1 MKFKLKHIFILKL
14 IAILFLMVSCGSDD
28 DSLQRIDQVMNFYMQ
43 NNTGQD
49 LLNAKK
55 TGSYTTFSVND
66 DNGAT
71 AVVPVSIPLKMTTDS
86 LFYFEYVSG
95 AKRIIKDSISPE
107 NKTYRS
113 NLTFS
118 LRRTVNNQV
127 VTVTDVME
135 IHYRWTP
142 TLFQVSEV
150 LYNGKVVFS
159 KAADAPNAINTF
171 TIIK

>member
-1 MKFKLKHIFILKL
+1 
-14 IAILFLMVSCGSDD
+14 MVSCGSDD
-28 DSLQRIDQVMNFYMQ
+28 DSLQRIDQVMNFYMK
-43 NNTGQD
+43 NTAGQD
-49 LLNAKK
+49 LLNGKK
-55 TGSYTTFSVND
+55 AGSFTSYSVND
-66 DNGAT
+66 NNAAT
-71 AVVPVSIPLKMTTDS
+71 AIASVAIPLKMTTDS
-86 LFYFEYVSG
+86 LYYLEYISG
-95 AKRIIKDSISPE
+95 AKRVLKDSISPD

-118 LRRTVNNQV
+118 LNRTVNNQL

>member
-1 MKFKLKHIFILKL
+1 MKNSVFGILSL
-14 IAILFLMVSCGSDD
+14 LFVTLSCGSDD
-28 DSLQRIDQVMNFYMQ
+28 DSLQRIDQTLNIYMQ
-43 NNTGQD
+43 NKAGQD

-66 DNGAT
+66 NNGTTDIA
-71 AVVPVSIPLKMTTDS
+71 PVAIPLKMTTDS
-86 LFYFEYVSG
+86 LYYFEYLSG

-107 NKTYRS
+107 NKTYQS
-113 NLTFS
+113 KMTFS
-118 LRRTVNNQV
+118 LSRTVNNQV

-135 IHYRWTP
+135 IYYRWTP
-142 TLFQVSEV
+142 SLFQVSEV
-150 LYNGKVVFS
+150 RYNNEVVFS